1 MAGPVTPAWLLGVSL
16 LLPQG
21 SGIAAR
27 VVVPPAGSAALEK
40 TGWSDVRFAL
50 GPGDA
55 VWFSHDGEEA
65 ANFTKG
71 YRLRVR
77 PDFDDMAGAEG
88 AAPLFVSGGDLG
100 YLALDGPAQAS
111 FQPITPLPVTDAR
124 LFAGDGG
131 TLYVVGRGR
140 KAAWEAWV
148 LAPGKGFLKVLSST
162 ERISAA
168 AGDGRTSYA
177 AIGRLVG
184 RVDAGG
190 GGLVGVFLHPKE
202 EVVGLAYSS
211 AAGLFYAT
219 ASGAGAA
226 GADGSVEFLRA
237 PRAQLV
243 ARGPDLF
250 VFLPDSLTVLRLEKA
265 GALRS
270 YARTP

>member
-21 SGIAAR
+21 SGVAAR
-27 VVVPPAGSAALEK
+27 VVVPPAGPAALEK

-71 YRLRVR
+71 YRLRAR
-77 PDFDDMAGAEG
+77 APFDDMAGVEG
-88 AAPLFVSGGDLG
+88 VAPLFAAGGDLG
-100 YLALDGPAQAS
+100 FLAVDAPASAA
-111 FQPITPLPVTDAR
+111 FQPIAALPVKDAR
-124 LFAGDGG
+124 LFPGDAG
-131 TLYVVGRGR
+131 TLYAVGRGE
-140 KAAWEAWV
+140 AGGWEAWV
-148 LAPGKGFLKVLSST
+148 LVPGKGFRKVLAST

-168 AGDGRTSYA
+168 AGDGVTSYA
-177 AIGRLVG
+177 AVGRLVG
-184 RVDAGG
+184 RVDGAGRAFK
-190 GGLVGVFLHPKE
+190 GVFLHPKE
-202 EVVGLAYSS
+202 EVSGLAYSA
-211 AAGLFYAT
+211 AAGLFYAV
-219 ASGAGAA
+219 ASGAGAI
-226 GADGSVEFLRA
+226 GAEGSVEFLRA

-250 VFLPDSLTVLRLEKA
+250 VFLPDSLTVFRLENA